1 MLLLKPVTGVCGGA
15 MVWLEELKV
24 QRICFVLKVRK
35 DRLAEYRRR
44 HRAVWPEM
52 TAALTASGWR
62 DYTLFLRPDGLLVG
76 YLLCEDFAAS
86 NGAMKALEV
95 NELWQRDMAPFF
107 ENIEANP
114 DDEMQPLEEIFHL
127 D

>member
-1 MLLLKPVTGVCGGA
+1 MR
-15 MVWLEELKV
+15 LEELKV
-24 QRICFVLKVRK
+24 QRICFVLKVRT

-44 HRAVWPEM
+44 HREVWPEM
-52 TAALTASGWR
+52 RAALTSTGWR

-76 YLLCEDFAAS
+76 YLVCEDFETS
-86 NGAMKALEV
+86 NEAMKALKV

-107 ENIEANP
+107 ENIDANP
-114 DDEMQPLEEIFHL
+114 DDDMQPLEEIFHL

>member
-1 MLLLKPVTGVCGGA
+1 M
-15 MVWLEELKV
+15 MRLEELEV
-24 QRICFVLKVRK
+24 QRICFVLKVRA

-44 HRAVWPEM
+44 HREVWPEM
-52 TAALTASGWR
+52 TAALTATGWR

-76 YLLCEDFAAS
+76 YLLCEDFETS

-95 NELWQRDMAPFF
+95 NELWQREMAPFF
-107 ENIEANP
+107 ENIDAHP
-114 DDEMQPLEEIFHL
+114 DDEMQPLEEVFHL